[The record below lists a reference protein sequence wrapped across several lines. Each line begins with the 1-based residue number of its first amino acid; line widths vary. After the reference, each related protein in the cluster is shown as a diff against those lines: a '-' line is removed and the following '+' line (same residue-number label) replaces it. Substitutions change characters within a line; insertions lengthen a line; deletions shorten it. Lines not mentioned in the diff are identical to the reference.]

1 MSCRYSSDFE
11 LSLSHPNSRFFSY
24 LIQATPNVSPSG
36 SLKSMDDGVMIP
48 GCSPLGSGMIHDI
61 QLFKSRQKCE
71 EMKEDSH
78 SSICIEY
85 TLTAAASTES
95 SMTLPVSALSS
106 SGETAAAGAVPV
118 SAPPRHS
125 GGRGL
130 SPQSSLKKWS
140 RRSPPEIRN
149 GKAYF
154 SFNNTYSV
162 AQVDVENLPL
172 SLNWDV
178 PPCCLG
184 NRKLQ

>member
-1 MSCRYSSDFE
+1 MSFRNSSDFE
-11 LSLSHPNSRFFSY
+11 LSPSHPNSLFFSY

-61 QLFKSRQKCE
+61 QLFKKKLKYK
-71 EMKEDSH
+71 EMREDSH
-78 SSICIEY
+78 STICIEY

-106 SGETAAAGAVPV
+106 SGETAAAGTVPV
-118 SAPPRHS
+118 SAPPRQS

-140 RRSPPEIRN
+140 RRSPPEIRD
-149 GKAYF
+149 GKF
-154 SFNNTYSV
+154 KFNCN
-162 AQVDVENLPL
+162 NI
-172 SLNWDV
+172 SLT
-178 PPCCLG
+178 G
-184 NRKLQ
+184 